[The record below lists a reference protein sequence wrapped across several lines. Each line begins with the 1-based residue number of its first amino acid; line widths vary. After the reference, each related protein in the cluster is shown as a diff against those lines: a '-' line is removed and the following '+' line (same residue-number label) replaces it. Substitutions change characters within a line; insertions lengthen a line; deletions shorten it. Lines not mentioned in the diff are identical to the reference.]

1 VNVFRIACT
10 LVLAA
15 LAGAAAGQPFPA
27 KPIRIIVG
35 YTAGGGNDIIARMVA
50 AKMAEGLGQSV
61 LIENR
66 AGAQSIIAAE
76 YVAKSPP
83 DGYTLLMAPT
93 GPMAINPAIY
103 SKLPYS
109 PVDDFV
115 PISLLGQFPL
125 LLVVGAALPVN
136 SVKELVEYA
145 KARPGDANYAS
156 SAAPFQLAAE
166 LFNQRMGTKF
176 AHIPFKGSGDS
187 VNAVAA
193 GQVTMT
199 ISDAIPI
206 AGPLKG
212 GRIRGLAVTSA
223 TRHPT
228 FPDVPTMA
236 EAGIPDMEIRL
247 WTGFVAPAKTPAPV
261 VARLQEEVARVMG
274 LPDVRERMTTLG
286 VDARSTTS
294 EEYARIIAADI
305 ARWTAVAKAAN
316 IKAD

>member
-1 VNVFRIACT
+1 MSVSRAACV
-10 LVLAA
+10 LILAA
-15 LAGAAAGQPFPA
+15 VAGAAAAQSFPTR
-27 KPIRIIVG
+27 PIRIIVG
-35 YTAGGGNDIIARMVA
+35 YTAGGGNDIIARVVA
-50 AKMAEGLGQSV
+50 AKMADGLGQPV

-66 AGAQSIIAAE
+66 AGAQGIIAAE
-76 YVAKSPP
+76 LVAKSPA

-103 SKLPYS
+103 SKLPYA
-109 PVDDFV
+109 PLEDFA

-125 LLVVGAALPVN
+125 LLVVSAALPVA

-145 KARPGDANYAS
+145 RARPNDANYAS

-166 LFNQRMGTKF
+166 LFNQRMGTRF

-212 GRIRGLAVTSA
+212 GRIRGLAVTSG
-223 TRHPT
+223 TRHPA

-236 EAGIPDMEIRL
+236 EAGVSDMEIRL

-261 VARLQEEVARVMG
+261 VARLHEEIVRVLA
-274 LPDVRERMTTLG
+274 LPDVRERLAGLG
-286 VDARSTTS
+286 VDPGATTPD
-294 EEYARIIAADI
+294 EYARIIAADI

>member
-15 LAGAAAGQPFPA
+15 LAGAAAAQPFPA

-35 YTAGGGNDIIARMVA
+35 YTAGGGNDIIARVVA

>member
-1 VNVFRIACT
+1 
-10 LVLAA
+10 LVLRRSRA
-15 LAGAAAGQPFPA
+15 LRRPRVPA

-35 YTAGGGNDIIARMVA
+35 YTSKGDITRVVA

-261 VARLQEEVARVMG
+261 VARRQEEVARVMG

>member
-1 VNVFRIACT
+1 MNVFRIACT

-15 LAGAAAGQPFPA
+15 LAGAAAAQPFPA

-35 YTAGGGNDIIARMVA
+35 YTAGGGNDIIARVVA

>member
-1 VNVFRIACT
+1 VNVIKSACT

-15 LAGAAAGQPFPA
+15 LAGAAAAQPFPI

-35 YTAGGGNDIIARMVA
+35 YTAGGGNDIIARVVG
-50 AKMAEGLGQSV
+50 AKMAEGLGQQV

-66 AGAQSIIAAE
+66 AGAQGIIAAE

-145 KARPGDANYAS
+145 KAQPGNANYAS

-166 LFNQRMGTKF
+166 LFNQRMGTRF

-247 WTGFVAPAKTPAPV
+247 WTGFVAPARTPPAV
-261 VARLQEEVARVMG
+261 VARLQEEIARVMA
-274 LPDVRERMTTLG
+274 LPDVRERMATLG

>member
-1 VNVFRIACT
+1 VNLVKSACA
-10 LVLAA
+10 LALAA
-15 LAGAAAGQPFPA
+15 LAAVAAGQQFPA

-35 YTAGGGNDIIARMVA
+35 YTAGGGNDIIARVVG
-50 AKMAEGLGQSV
+50 AKMADGLGQQV

-66 AGAQSIIAAE
+66 AGAQGIIAAE

-83 DGYTLLMAPT
+83 DGYTLMMAPT

-109 PVDDFV
+109 SVDDFA

-125 LLVVGAALPVN
+125 LLVVGAGLPVS
-136 SVKELVEYA
+136 SVKELVVYA
-145 KARPGDANYAS
+145 KAQPASANYAS

-166 LFNQRMGTKF
+166 LFNQRTGTRF

-206 AGPLKG
+206 AGPLKA
-212 GRIRGLAVTSA
+212 GRIRGLAVTAA

-228 FPDVPTMA
+228 FPEVPTMA

-261 VARLQEEVARVMG
+261 VARLQEEIARVMA
-274 LPDVRERMTTLG
+274 LPDVRERMNTLG
-286 VDARSTTS
+286 VDARSTTP

-305 ARWTAVAKAAN
+305 ARWTAVARAAN

>member
-1 VNVFRIACT
+1 MSVSRAACV
-10 LVLAA
+10 LMLAA
-15 LAGAAAGQPFPA
+15 VAGAAAAQTFPTR
-27 KPIRIIVG
+27 PIRIVVG
-35 YTAGGGNDIIARMVA
+35 YTAGGGNDIIARVVA
-50 AKMAEGLGQSV
+50 AKMADGLGQPV

-66 AGAQSIIAAE
+66 AGAQGIIAAE
-76 YVAKSPP
+76 LVAKSPA
-83 DGYTLLMAPT
+83 DGYTLLMGPT

-109 PVDDFV
+109 PLEDFA

-125 LLVVGAALPVN
+125 LLVVSAALPVA

-145 KARPGDANYAS
+145 RARPNDANYAS

-166 LFNQRMGTKF
+166 LFNQRMGTRF

-212 GRIRGLAVTSA
+212 GRIRGLAVTSG
-223 TRHPT
+223 TRHPA

-236 EAGIPDMEIRL
+236 EAGVPDMEIRL

-261 VARLQEEVARVMG
+261 VARLHEEIVRVLA
-274 LPDVRERMTTLG
+274 LPDVRERLAGLG
-286 VDARSTTS
+286 VDPGATTPD
-294 EEYARIIAADI
+294 EYARIIAADI

>member
-1 VNVFRIACT
+1 MSVSRAACV
-10 LVLAA
+10 LILAA
-15 LAGAAAGQPFPA
+15 VAGAAAAQSFPTR
-27 KPIRIIVG
+27 PIRIIVG
-35 YTAGGGNDIIARMVA
+35 YTAGGGNDIIARVVA
-50 AKMAEGLGQSV
+50 AKMADGLGQPV

-66 AGAQSIIAAE
+66 AGAQGIIAAE
-76 YVAKSPP
+76 LVAKSPA
-83 DGYTLLMAPT
+83 DGYTLLMGQT

-109 PVDDFV
+109 PLEDFA

-125 LLVVGAALPVN
+125 LLVVSAALPVA

-145 KARPGDANYAS
+145 RARPNDANYAS

-166 LFNQRMGTKF
+166 LFNQRMGTRF

-212 GRIRGLAVTSA
+212 GRIRGLAVTSGA
-223 TRHPT
+223 RHPA

-236 EAGIPDMEIRL
+236 EAGVPDMEIRL

-261 VARLQEEVARVMG
+261 VARLHEEIVRVLA
-274 LPDVRERMTTLG
+274 LPDVRERLAGLG
-286 VDARSTTS
+286 VDPGATTPD
-294 EEYARIIAADI
+294 EYARIIAADI